1 MGIGDVGLEDP
12 LGLLQTKTLQII
24 SERTG
29 EKFPL
34 LTHQYMFIVLSTRVK

>member
-1 MGIGDVGLEDP
+1 MGIGDAGLEDP

-34 LTHQYMFIVLSTRVK
+34 LTHQYMFIVLSIRVK